1 MLYHQIVS
9 ELTIL
14 RIFQR
19 HAVVRAGARLRLC
32 DLELAWRNEGLP
44 EAALYQ
50 AIDRFES
57 AKAFVTLLV
66 EGDYYCY
73 LGSVGEHCIRSLP
86 ATTVE
91 SESDAP
97 YDFMPP
103 VLPGLTEARR
113 LAA

>member
-19 HAVVRAGARLRLC
+19 HAVVRAGNRLRLS
-32 DLELAWRNEGLP
+32 DLERDWRQQGLAE
-44 EAALYQ
+44 EALYQ

-66 EGDYYCY
+66 EDDYYCY

-86 ATTVE
+86 APIE
-91 SESDAP
+91 AAP
-97 YDFMPP
+97 ALPYELMPP
-103 VLPGLTEARR
+103 PLPGLADARR

>member
-19 HAVVRAGARLRLC
+19 HAVVRAGSRLRLC
-32 DLELAWRNEGLP
+32 DLECEWRDAGLP
-44 EAALYQ
+44 EEALYL
-50 AIDRFES
+50 AIDRFEN

-66 EGDYYCY
+66 DDDYYCY

-86 ATTVE
+86 AVVE
-91 SESDAP
+91 IDP
-97 YDFMPP
+97 VLQYLMPPP
-103 VLPGLTEARR
+103 VLPGLSEARR

>member
-19 HAVVRAGARLRLC
+19 HAVVSAGSRLRLS
-32 DLELAWRNEGLP
+32 DLEREWRQQGLP
-44 EAALYQ
+44 EEALYQ

-66 EGDYYCY
+66 EDDYYCY
-73 LGSVGEHCIRSLP
+73 LGSIGEQCIRSLP
-86 ATTVE
+86 APIQAE
-91 SESDAP
+91 PASSHE
-97 YDFMPP
+97 FMPP
-103 VLPGLTEARR
+103 ALPGLAEARR

>member
-1 MLYHQIVS
+1 MLYHQLVS

-19 HAVVRAGARLRLC
+19 HAVVRAGSRLRLS
-32 DLELAWRNEGLP
+32 DLECEWGQQGLP

-57 AKAFVTLLV
+57 ARAFVTLLV
-66 EGDYYCY
+66 EDDYFCY

-86 ATTVE
+86 APAE
-91 SESDAP
+91 SEPALP
-97 YDFMPP
+97 YEIMP
-103 VLPGLTEARR
+103 LPGLAEARR